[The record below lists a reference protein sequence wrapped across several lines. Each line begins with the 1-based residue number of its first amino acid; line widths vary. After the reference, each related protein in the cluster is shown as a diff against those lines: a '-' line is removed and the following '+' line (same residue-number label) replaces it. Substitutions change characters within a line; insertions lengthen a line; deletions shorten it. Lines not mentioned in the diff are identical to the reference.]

1 MKKLDLILLI
11 IIGYGVA
18 PFASIISTIWPLY
31 GNILLF
37 SCLGIVLLM
46 NMRRIIKRNGWKEVF
61 EL

>member
-11 IIGYGVA
+11 IIGYGVI

-37 SCLGIVLLM
+37 SCLGIVLL
-46 NMRRIIKRNGWKEVF
+46 NVLRAIIQRNGWKEIR
-61 EL
+61 

>member
-18 PFASIISTIWPLY
+18 PFASIISVICPLC

-37 SCLGIVLLM
+37 SCLGIVLFIA
-46 NMRRIIKRNGWKEVF
+46 MRTIIERNDWEEVF
-61 EL
+61 